1 MEGGLQLG
9 SRMTRCS
16 ATPCLAQEPA
26 TLTQFQLNRDREL
39 ICFAPSS
46 AAKSCSHITHAP
58 MVTSTVATVG
68 IVRCNPDGLWQRLS
82 TTWPAILASHAAH
95 TLELPLC

>member
-9 SRMTRCS
+9 SRMSRCS

-26 TLTQFQLNRDREL
+26 TLTQFQLNRDQEL

-46 AAKSCSHITHAP
+46 AAKSCSHHTCTDGDIYYGNGWY
-58 MVTSTVATVG
+58 STVQ
-68 IVRCNPDGLWQRLS
+68 P
-82 TTWPAILASHAAH
+82 
-95 TLELPLC
+95 